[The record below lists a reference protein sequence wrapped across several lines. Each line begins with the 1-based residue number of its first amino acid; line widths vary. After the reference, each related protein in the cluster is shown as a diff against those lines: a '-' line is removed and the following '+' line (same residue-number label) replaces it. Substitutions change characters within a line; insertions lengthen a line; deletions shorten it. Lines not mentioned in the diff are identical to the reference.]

1 MKRRGLMGPYVFSR
15 IRFLSS
21 SPLSLQRHASTYIH
35 TGVQV
40 KRTQAHTHAVRQA
53 GTHARMGARTHV
65 HTHAHTYTHART
77 RAHTHTHT
85 HTGGEYT
92 GLSICPSSFRPVF
105 ILSLS
110 TLKTNNM
117 CLSLASNS
125 SETVKVTFIK
135 FSTATASDM
144 GMHHVLIIL
153 TLTFIQ
159 GQTDLNHENNKCS
172 ILSVTIKAKSIKFA
186 VKRVRPKFY
195 TTNASLMTL
204 TFIQCHEYV
213 SNLTTF
219 YFAIS
224 RPIFKLLHSN
234 VA

>member
-1 MKRRGLMGPYVFSR
+1 MFSR
-15 IRFLSS
+15 GFGFFPVLLYLYS
-21 SPLSLQRHASTYIH
+21 
-35 TGVQV
+35 G
-40 KRTQAHTHAVRQA
+40 TQAHTYTQACRLNVRRHTRTQSGRQA
-53 GTHARMGARTHV
+53 GTHER
-65 HTHAHTYTHART
+65 THAHTYTHTHIRT
-77 RAHTHTHT
+77 HTRTHARAHTHTHT
-85 HTGGEYT
+85 HWGEYT

-172 ILSVTIKAKSIKFA
+172 ILSVTIKAKPI
-186 VKRVRPKFY
+186 
-195 TTNASLMTL
+195 SLL
-204 TFIQCHEYV
+204 
-213 SNLTTF
+213 
-219 YFAIS
+219 
-224 RPIFKLLHSN
+224 
-234 VA
+234 